1 MSCQPPN
8 QHKPQMESSLSSWR
22 GGSLGQ
28 RSWSTFIL
36 HSVGVLS
43 EYIRLHVS
51 PPRSGL
57 SFFKSFSIFHWS
69 YFQVYFIYYWIIISM
84 KVGNVSAR
92 IPTTQHGIRTLPRV
106 LRTCIAACS
115 APLHHLHLHHPSM
128 SQLYGNILRYVSGL
142 YNVSCVSYLVE
153 LLPCAFVFAFRL
165 ACDIHECEY
174 MKPSCLGFGAVRW
187 PATLLCHYAFSCLW
201 ICKDFYSLEIYLSLF
216 VNVLSAYVYMCICTD
231 AHGGQRRA

>member
-8 QHKPQMESSLSSWR
+8 QHKLQMESSLSSWR

-69 YFQVYFIYYWIIISM
+69 YFQVYFIYYWIIVSM

-106 LRTCIAACS
+106 LRTCIATCS
-115 APLHHLHLHHPSM
+115 VPPSTTCIYTIPVCPNFM
-128 SQLYGNILRYVSGL
+128 EIFYDMFLDSIMYH
-142 YNVSCVSYLVE
+142 
-153 LLPCAFVFAFRL
+153 VFITWWN
-165 ACDIHECEY
+165 CCHV
-174 MKPSCLGFGAVRW
+174 PSCLCSGLHVIFMSVSTWSRHAWASVLCGGLPHCCVIMLF
-187 PATLLCHYAFSCLW
+187 PACGYARIFIL
-201 ICKDFYSLEIYLSLF
+201 
-216 VNVLSAYVYMCICTD
+216 
-231 AHGGQRRA
+231 